1 MSFEDFLQVSVGGL
15 IALFVFYTIKTV
27 GDFFL

>member
-1 MSFEDFLQVSVGGL
+1 MSFEDFLQACTGGL
-15 IALFVFYTIKTV
+15 IALFVFYLIKTV